1 MATPIANRPAM
12 LAFLA
17 VELFLRIVDAPPNFH
32 TGADLPTVPVAPV
45 VTGVSALRVVPLQK
59 MQHDGKFVAAAP
71 VLAANFLHSLQLPRS
86 TPR

>member
-1 MATPIANRPAM
+1 M

-17 VELFLRIVDAPPNFH
+17 VELFLRIVDAPPNVH

-45 VTGVSALRVVPLQK
+45 VTGVSALRVVSLQK

-71 VLAANFLHSLQLPRS
+71 VLAAIFPQSLQRPQGIAR
-86 TPR
+86 